1 LEHIKGIR
9 NLILSVALLS
19 VAYIASAQVKISS
32 PYSSFGIGSIYGV
45 SSQSLRAMGGATTGF
60 SSPYFINP
68 YNPASYMAFDT
79 NSFVFDAAF
88 NLRSSTI
95 KTLDESQKNS
105 FGSLANLYFGFPITK
120 KFKFSSGIMPYSNV
134 GYEVNGDQVIDN
146 VGRMVSVYSGSG
158 GLNKAY
164 LGAAMS
170 PFKNISVGVNMSYLF
185 GNIVK
190 GHANTFPDSIY
201 YYNTMVRSTARL
213 SKANFDFGLIYR
225 KDLTEGRFFQVGL
238 TYNPSQKIDGKSEL
252 IAYSYKYN
260 ASQGMEEVKDTVSY
274 ETGFN
279 GVVKLPTAVGAG
291 FMVGSTNRWLAVA
304 DVKWQKWSEFTYLGN
319 DPGLKDNLQVSI
331 GGQLRPAIV
340 DMGKYYERINYRA
353 GFRFEQGYLELQNTR
368 VQDFGISLGVGL
380 PMKKSRSTMNIAV
393 EIGTQGTTDNG
404 LIKENYIRF
413 TIGAALQERWFQKRR
428 FN

>member
-1 LEHIKGIR
+1 
-9 NLILSVALLS
+9 
-19 VAYIASAQVKISS
+19 
-32 PYSSFGIGSIYGV
+32 
-45 SSQSLRAMGGATTGF
+45 
-60 SSPYFINP
+60 
-68 YNPASYMAFDT
+68 
-79 NSFVFDAAF
+79 
-88 NLRSSTI
+88 
-95 KTLDESQKNS
+95 
-105 FGSLANLYFGFPITK
+105 
-120 KFKFSSGIMPYSNV
+120 
-134 GYEVNGDQVIDN
+134 
-146 VGRMVSVYSGSG
+146 
-158 GLNKAY
+158 
-164 LGAAMS
+164 
-170 PFKNISVGVNMSYLF
+170 
-185 GNIVK
+185 
-190 GHANTFPDSIY
+190 
-201 YYNTMVRSTARL
+201 
-213 SKANFDFGLIYR
+213 
-225 KDLTEGRFFQVGL
+225 
-238 TYNPSQKIDGKSEL
+238 
-252 IAYSYKYN
+252 
-260 ASQGMEEVKDTVSY
+260 MEEVKDTVSY

-304 DVKWQKWSEFTYLGN
+304 DLKWQKWSEFTYLGN

-413 TIGAALQERWFQKRR
+413 TIGAALQERWFQKRK